1 MKVVGSKPTQSTKKL
16 HIMEE
21 IRKYLKNNLKIAWD
35 YDYINHRSIL
45 VLKLEGEVISE
56 LPFDLD

>member
-1 MKVVGSKPTQSTKKL
+1 MPCRDHKKL
-16 HIMEE
+16 YIMEE